1 MWKVTCNEFT
11 KPNSLFPVGYYLS
24 YCYKIITK
32 SIFAGFGK
40 GLYRDEVELISHFKS
55 NWKSLMMKQ
64 DSVFLFSLLS
74 LFLKIWSFV
83 VNKWPSQP
91 NTALWNNPGERKQLC
106 HFQQGKVIG
115 NSFSSIFWH
124 DRRKLMGCISFK
136 RLSQQPI
143 CCYLLINLG
152 LLEDNLRNL
161 FIEINR
167 WFCNNLY
174 HKKMWNNGST
184 IFFDMP

>member
-32 SIFAGFGK
+32 SIFGGFGK

-55 NWKSLMMKQ
+55 NRKSLTMKQ

-83 VNKWPSQP
+83 INKWPSQP
-91 NTALWNNPGERKQLC
+91 NTALWNNLGERKQLC

-115 NSFSSIFWH
+115 NSFSSIFCHITSCYVTQCDITEGSLWVV
-124 DRRKLMGCISFK
+124 F
-136 RLSQQPI
+136 LSK
-143 CCYLLINLG
+143 
-152 LLEDNLRNL
+152 D
-161 FIEINR
+161 
-167 WFCNNLY
+167 WVNNQSVVTC
-174 HKKMWNNGST
+174 WST
-184 IFFDMP
+184 WDY